1 MCYTNIFYITFA
13 IAFRKSIK
21 PRTLIR
27 MFEAWCFYIYQ
38 PFNDFRLFND
48 SHFWAY
54 QNNYHIWY
62 KITLING
69 KIDQKRGF
77 ESCHDP
83 LVAGEGLEP
92 IRAKALPLLARLRCP
107 KSSVPWSGTR
117 FWPLRRIFTS
127 FIRPRRRKWR
137 FTPCHEPTR
146 AHPFRGRWFKSST

>member
-1 MCYTNIFYITFA
+1 MCYTNILYITFA

-54 QNNYHIWY
+54 QNNYYIWY

-69 KIDQKRGF
+69 KIDRKWGF
-77 ESCHDP
+77 ESCRCP
-83 LVAGEGLEP
+83 LVAGTGLEP
-92 IRAKALPLLARLRCP
+92 LRTNALRLFALLRCP
-107 KSSVPWSGTR
+107 KKSSPWSGGFFR
-117 FWPLRRIFTS
+117 PLRQQTLPVSATGGGRVCCPRNPSVTGS
-127 FIRPRRRKWR
+127 KFIP
-137 FTPCHEPTR
+137 
-146 AHPFRGRWFKSST
+146 